1 MFTIAGSYDF
11 EQVFNTEQQA
21 LEFMNA
27 FIESNNIGEDEGDWW
42 VNEVI
47 DSNSAICYNTLIHS
61 KKQFAKY
68 AAYREY

>member
-47 DSNSAICYNTLIHS
+47 DT
-61 KKQFAKY
+61 K
-68 AAYREY
+68 